1 MRFQG
6 FDPYAESVR
15 TQTAQPVPPQTVA
28 AAPAPQPDAAP
39 AEDDRDEDRTVEE
52 PGYGHGV

>member
-6 FDPYAESVR
+6 FDPYAQPVR
-15 TQTAQPVPPQTVA
+15 THTAEPKPPQQVA
-28 AAPAPQPDAAP
+28 PAPAPQPVAVR
-39 AEDDRDEDRTVEE
+39 AEDDRDEERTIEE